1 MDNHKRLTTNISI
14 LRKDLIYQLMYSKNF
29 FLLLLANIVCVFAL
43 MLSRGDIVYG
53 IEPVE
58 AYMQAKDNAVQ
69 DSAVQSYEAQS
80 YESRSYEAQIEPRA
94 SIQRVISYD
103 TLKPS
108 YCIKAS
114 DTDIE
119 TLMKI
124 VQAEAGGEDRRG
136 KLLVANV
143 VINRV
148 RNRQFPDNITDVV
161 YQQSQNVT
169 QFSPV
174 SNGVINKV
182 AVSEETKEVVYSAL
196 RGEDVSNGAL
206 FFMAR
211 KYTPPENAKWFD
223 DNLTFLFS
231 YGGHDFYTR

>member
-1 MDNHKRLTTNISI
+1 
-14 LRKDLIYQLMYSKNF
+14 
-29 FLLLLANIVCVFAL
+29 
-43 MLSRGDIVYG
+43 
-53 IEPVE
+53 
-58 AYMQAKDNAVQ
+58 MQAKDNAVQ
-69 DSAVQSYEAQS
+69 DSAAQSYEAQG
-80 YESRSYEAQIEPRA
+80 YQARSYEAQIESRA